1 MSCSQIQKQ
10 MQSLLF
16 EQRRMNSTDTELNDH
31 LAGCSECQAEW
42 QRLQTLAVAIHDWRA
57 SVPAI
62 DIADRVVAEI
72 VRHQPFG
79 NDAAANRELRP
90 LLRGGSL
97 PVSTGSHAGLSSSGA
112 RTSRRALFA
121 ALTGL
126 AALLGVTAMLDR
138 PSPPQRHPDVQSV
151 ANSSRSEPRAALE
164 IAQGP
169 DVRTFVSGVGSA
181 YLAFVQDTAGVVN
194 SATTL
199 ALPDSLRSTDAASN
213 DASALP
219 WLEGV
224 GRGWEPIQKSVGT
237 MIDTFLNPTPADDPS
252 AT

>member
-1 MSCSQIQKQ
+1 
-10 MQSLLF
+10 MQSLLL
-16 EQRRMNSTDTELNDH
+16 EQRRTSSTDAELNEH
-31 LAGCSECQAEW
+31 LAGCPECQAEW
-42 QRLQTLAVAIHDWRA
+42 QRLQTLAVAIHDWKA
-57 SVPAI
+57 SVPTI

-72 VRHQPFG
+72 VRHQSFG
-79 NDAAANRELRP
+79 NDAAASRESRP

-97 PVSTGSHAGLSSSGA
+97 PVSIGSHASSNNSGA
-112 RTSRRALFA
+112 KTSRRALFA

-126 AALLGVTAMLDR
+126 AALLAVTAMLDR
-138 PSPPQRHPDVQSV
+138 PSPPPRHTDTKSIAKSPR
-151 ANSSRSEPRAALE
+151 NEPHATLE
-164 IAQGP
+164 VAQGP

-194 SATTL
+194 SATTM
-199 ALPDSLRSTDAASN
+199 ALPDSLRSAEGSSN

>member
-16 EQRRMNSTDTELNDH
+16 EQRRMSSTDAELNEH
-31 LAGCSECQAEW
+31 LAGCPECQAEW

-62 DIADRVVAEI
+62 DIADRIVTEI
-72 VRHQPFG
+72 VRQQPARS
-79 NDAAANRELRP
+79 N
-90 LLRGGSL
+90 
-97 PVSTGSHAGLSSSGA
+97 SSGA

-126 AALLGVTAMLDR
+126 AALLVVSTRLDR
-138 PSPPQRHPDVQSV
+138 PSSPRPQTNVQS
-151 ANSSRSEPRAALE
+151 AAKSPRNEPSAALE
-164 IAQGP
+164 FAQGP

-194 SATTL
+194 SATTM
-199 ALPDSLRSTDAASN
+199 ALPDSLRTADAGSN

>member
-16 EQRRMNSTDTELNDH
+16 EQRRMSSTDAELNEH
-31 LAGCSECQAEW
+31 LAGCPECQAEW
-42 QRLQTLAVAIHDWRA
+42 QRLQTLAVAIQDWKA

-62 DIADRVVAEI
+62 DIADRIVTEI
-72 VRHQPFG
+72 VRQQPFG
-79 NDAAANRELRP
+79 NDAAANRESRP

-97 PVSTGSHAGLSSSGA
+97 PVSIGSLASSNSSGA

-126 AALLGVTAMLDR
+126 AALLVVSTRLDR
-138 PSPPQRHPDVQSV
+138 PSPPRRHTNVQSV
-151 ANSSRSEPRAALE
+151 AKTPRIEPRATLE

-194 SATTL
+194 SATTM
-199 ALPDSLRSTDAASN
+199 ALPDSLRTAEGSSN

>member
-1 MSCSQIQKQ
+1 MSCSRIQEQ

-16 EQRRMNSTDTELNDH
+16 EQRAASSAAAELNEH
-31 LAGCSECQAEW
+31 LADCPECQTEW
-42 QRLQTLAVAIHDWRA
+42 QRLQTLAVAIQTWKA

-62 DIADRVVAEI
+62 DITDRVVAEI
-72 VRHQPFG
+72 VRHQP
-79 NDAAANRELRP
+79 A
-90 LLRGGSL
+90 
-97 PVSTGSHAGLSSSGA
+97 SSNHSAA

-126 AALLGVTAMLDR
+126 AALLVVSTMLDR
-138 PSPPQRHPDVQSV
+138 PSLTRRHTSVQSV
-151 ANSSRSEPRAALE
+151 TMSPHKESRASLE

-194 SATTL
+194 SATTM
-199 ALPDSLRSTDAASN
+199 ALPDSLRSTDASSN